1 MEAATAELDKLA
13 VMLKQMQEDIKAI
26 PSDSGREASHPLPTS
41 PAPPHA
47 RKSFSNRR
55 SILDAAAQSSSLTP
69 RRNGSVEVP
78 SVDTPDNDSLDKVE
92 KMQETSTTVTVAGAR
107 GVRRP
112 LHAAVAEEA
121 QQGFGQP
128 TEALSET
135 SEVLSKMSVKH
146 SDASAGLSKTSV
158 KHSDAS
164 AGLSKASVKAS
175 ESAGQAPVKRN
186 GGEVGSPA
194 AAVAAAVAAAS
205 PRKQDAA
212 GGEVQAK
219 GKAGIRSRSKRM
231 AAEKE
236 GNQQGAPREKR
247 QTMDP
252 QTVKA
257 GSSGSNH
264 IEGNAPAPV
273 ESQPQKATHGGEVNS
288 VCLQPT
294 EDDLVRVAVVRSFC
308 CGRMQSMCLVS
319 MHVRVCCNCT
329 DLTLCLCA
337 AG

>member
-1 MEAATAELDKLA
+1 M
-13 VMLKQMQEDIKAI
+13 
-26 PSDSGREASHPLPTS
+26 
-41 PAPPHA
+41 
-47 RKSFSNRR
+47 
-55 SILDAAAQSSSLTP
+55 
-69 RRNGSVEVP
+69 
-78 SVDTPDNDSLDKVE
+78 DTPDNDSLDKVE

-135 SEVLSKMSVKH
+135 SEVLSKMSVKHSDASAGLSKMSVKHSDASAGLSKTSVKH